1 MFIVMLELAPK
12 KKDSYFKI
20 VNIELSFVNNVEK
33 DDQYKLEKLLNR
45 RIMSRDNKNQKKENC
60 LIFS

>member
-1 MFIVMLELAPK
+1 MLELAPK

>member
-12 KKDSYFKI
+12 KRDSYFKI